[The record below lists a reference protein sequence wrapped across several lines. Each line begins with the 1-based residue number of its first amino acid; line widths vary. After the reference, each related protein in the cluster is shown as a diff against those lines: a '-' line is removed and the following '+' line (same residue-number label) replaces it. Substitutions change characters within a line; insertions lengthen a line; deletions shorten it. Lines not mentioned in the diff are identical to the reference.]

1 MITCQWC
8 VVFFVLFFWVS
19 QSAVAAPVGANDA
32 ANAVQGWLRQDHRP
46 LGWNLPSKIK
56 RTETVK
62 DAAGNALYYAVHLA
76 PAGYVIVSGDDTV
89 EPFIAF
95 SARGDFDSSAHQGI
109 AAWINRDLPARMARA
124 GAAGERERKAHRK
137 WRSALATSP
146 NPPPDFETNDYI
158 VLASQVWVAP
168 FIQTLWNQQTDL
180 SGDYACYNFYVPPY
194 GAGNMNNYPCGC
206 VATAMA
212 QVMYYFQYPT
222 EGVGTAAFDF
232 QIYNTNTSASLR
244 GGDGNGGPYQW
255 TNMPLS
261 PNNPISTQAQAIGA
275 LCFDAALTVH
285 MQFESGGSG
294 ASDSYVNGAL
304 ENTFQYAYAAYGSA
318 NNGLAGASLQAML
331 NPNLDARLP
340 VILGIEPAGG
350 HEVLCDGY
358 SYSGSTLFHHLNMG
372 WAGDDDVWYALPN
385 IDATDNNDDFTMV
398 SACVYNI
405 YTNGTGLIISGR
417 VTDPTGAPVPGA
429 SVTAWDFTDGDVF
442 AATTESNG
450 IYAVTGLPS
459 DNYIGLTVTNLGDIP
474 VASAYITGQTKNGT
488 TTTGN
493 VWGANFVIS
502 PPLLAMPE
510 SGFASIG
517 PVGGPFNVT
526 SQAYTLTNSTAAAV
540 NWAASSP
547 AAWLN
552 VTPGNGA
559 VAAGAVS
566 TFSISL
572 SAAAASLAAGSNAA
586 TIWITNLTTGLA
598 QSLQFSLAVE
608 SADYPIAITGYSDDV
623 VVENTATGGNSLLY
637 ADTFDSNN
645 ADFSSPASFC
655 FYQKGLVAVN
665 FGSNDVP
672 AVEGLPQSGF
682 FTSAADEVTTFQL
695 GPYAGYN
702 ILALGSGTPSGTLTL
717 SSPLAYK
724 SLSVLAAT
732 AEGGGTG
739 ALVLNFSDGTSSS
752 AISFNATN
760 YYTTNSPGSGAA
772 ISRFGVLETGN
783 WNEYYVFE
791 HTKLFPTL
799 YQTSVNLESLG
810 LHAKPI
816 NSITFTMPGGLA
828 TNAVTGVFALSGTQ
842 SPYPIITSQPQ
853 SLSIGV
859 GGDAALSI
867 GVSGGAPLSY
877 HWLLNGALL
886 AGGQSSQL
894 NITNAGAANAGNYQV
909 VVTNSSGAVTSAVAA
924 LSITNLPVTFVTG
937 GNALQYSRGRFI
949 LQLTNLA
956 GQGPIV
962 ISASTNLTQWVPIF
976 TNPSGFGS
984 FTFTDSVANTL
995 PHRFYR
1001 ATTP

>member
-1 MITCQWC
+1 MGKRATNAGVDRKESRRVSTSPEFRGGGFILSEIPQQVITYQWS

-194 GAGNMNNYPCGC
+194 GAGNMDNYPCGC

-350 HEVLCDGY
+350 HEVRSFVMGMATAAPLC
-358 SYSGSTLFHHLNMG
+358 F
-372 WAGDDDVWYALPN
+372 
-385 IDATDNNDDFTMV
+385 
-398 SACVYNI
+398 
-405 YTNGTGLIISGR
+405 IISIWG
-417 VTDPTGAPVPGA
+417 
-429 SVTAWDFTDGDVF
+429 
-442 AATTESNG
+442 
-450 IYAVTGLPS
+450 
-459 DNYIGLTVTNLGDIP
+459 
-474 VASAYITGQTKNGT
+474 GQGT
-488 TTTGN
+488 TTFGTPCRTLMLPTTMT
-493 VWGANFVIS
+493 IS
-502 PPLLAMPE
+502 QW
-510 SGFASIG
+510 SKIASTI
-517 PVGGPFNVT
+517 F
-526 SQAYTLTNSTAAAV
+526 
-540 NWAASSP
+540 
-547 AAWLN
+547 
-552 VTPGNGA
+552 TPMAPGR
-559 VAAGAVS
+559 
-566 TFSISL
+566 L
-572 SAAAASLAAGSNAA
+572 SAAALPIQPALLCRAPASPPGTPPSA
-586 TIWITNLTTGLA
+586 TIL
-598 QSLQFSLAVE
+598 
-608 SADYPIAITGYSDDV
+608 
-623 VVENTATGGNSLLY
+623 
-637 ADTFDSNN
+637 
-645 ADFSSPASFC
+645 
-655 FYQKGLVAVN
+655 
-665 FGSNDVP
+665 
-672 AVEGLPQSGF
+672 
-682 FTSAADEVTTFQL
+682 
-695 GPYAGYN
+695 
-702 ILALGSGTPSGTLTL
+702 
-717 SSPLAYK
+717 
-724 SLSVLAAT
+724 
-732 AEGGGTG
+732 
-739 ALVLNFSDGTSSS
+739 
-752 AISFNATN
+752 
-760 YYTTNSPGSGAA
+760 
-772 ISRFGVLETGN
+772 RRR
-783 WNEYYVFE
+783 
-791 HTKLFPTL
+791 PT
-799 YQTSVNLESLG
+799 
-810 LHAKPI
+810 
-816 NSITFTMPGGLA
+816 
-828 TNAVTGVFALSGTQ
+828 VTG
-842 SPYPIITSQPQ
+842 
-853 SLSIGV
+853 
-859 GGDAALSI
+859 
-867 GVSGGAPLSY
+867 
-877 HWLLNGALL
+877 
-886 AGGQSSQL
+886 
-894 NITNAGAANAGNYQV
+894 
-909 VVTNSSGAVTSAVAA
+909 
-924 LSITNLPVTFVTG
+924 
-937 GNALQYSRGRFI
+937 
-949 LQLTNLA
+949 
-956 GQGPIV
+956 
-962 ISASTNLTQWVPIF
+962 F
-976 TNPSGFGS
+976 T
-984 FTFTDSVANTL
+984 L
-995 PHRFYR
+995 
-1001 ATTP
+1001 